1 MKLFACPACGAT
13 VHFSNS
19 LCTACGAEIGYAP
32 EAGTMVAPGPDGSIA
47 AHGRTWRKCT
57 HYARLMGCTWM
68 VGDDQPFCL
77 SCRLNRTIPDLS
89 NPRNLT
95 LWKRLE
101 EDKRR
106 VVYAALRLGLPVT
119 PRAEAPGGL
128 AFDFL
133 ADSPAYFTEAGRVLT
148 GHAAGLITINI
159 AEADPVAREEMRAQM
174 AEPYRTILGHLR
186 HETGHYYWD
195 RLVRDTG
202 WLGPFRDLFGDERA
216 DYAAALQTHY
226 ANGAPPDW
234 PQRHVSAYAAS
245 HPWEDWAESW
255 SHYLHMIDTLETAWA
270 FGLRLDPQ
278 PPEGAPHPAAGSG
291 HPPPGGQPPTTPPL
305 PAPRDALAAEPAR
318 DPCAPGD
325 FDALM
330 AQWLP
335 LTVALNAL
343 NASMGH
349 EPAYPFTIGPAVR
362 DKLRFVHAVIHGA
375 RTD

>member
-1 MKLFACPACGAT
+1 MKLFDCPCCGAT
-13 VHFSNS
+13 VHFTNS
-19 LCTACGAEIGYAP
+19 LCTACGAEVGFAP
-32 EAGTMVAPGPDGSIA
+32 AAVAMVAPGPDGRTE
-47 AHGRTWRKCT
+47 AHGQTWRKCT
-57 HYARLMGCTWM
+57 HYAQLMGCNWM
-68 VGDDQPFCL
+68 VGDDHPFCI

-89 NPRNLT
+89 QAHNLT

-101 EDKRR
+101 EEKRR
-106 VVYAALRLGLPVT
+106 VVYTALRLGLPVL
-119 PRAEAPGGL
+119 PQAQSHNGL

-133 ADSPAYFTEAGRVLT
+133 ADQPPGFTETGRVLT

-195 RLVRDTG
+195 RLVRDTR
-202 WLGPFRDLFGDERA
+202 WLGPFRDAFGDERA
-216 DYAAALQTHY
+216 DYGASLQNHY
-226 ANGAPPDW
+226 ACGAPPDW

-270 FGLRLDPQ
+270 FGLRLDPRL
-278 PPEGAPHPAAGSG
+278 AG
-291 HPPPGGQPPTTPPL
+291 H
-305 PAPRDALAAEPAR
+305 DALAAEPGF

-325 FDALM
+325 FDALV

-349 EPAYPFTIGPAVR
+349 DAAYPFTLGPAVQ
-362 DKLRFVHAVIHGA
+362 DKLRFVHAVIHDGA
-375 RTD
+375 AA